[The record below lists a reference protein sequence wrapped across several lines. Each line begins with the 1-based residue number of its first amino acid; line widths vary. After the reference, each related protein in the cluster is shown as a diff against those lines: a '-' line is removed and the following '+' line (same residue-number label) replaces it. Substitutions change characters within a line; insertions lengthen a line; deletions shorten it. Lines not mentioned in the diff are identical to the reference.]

1 MTRPSAQH
9 HSCSTHLPR
18 PMRWRS
24 AGILALVALLGLSSS
39 AWGGSNDPAQL
50 IGQSWSLYRSGVQTE
65 LEQIQVRVE
74 RPQRPPEM
82 KSLVRWTRFSSEGDK
97 VRVQFKEPAL
107 DKGLGLLVL
116 QPARSAGT
124 PAQMWLRMPSWTQ
137 ARRLSG
143 DRESRYFGGTD
154 LTFEDNRQLL
164 GEAVGDFDYQ
174 MLSAEPS
181 GWRIEARPKSSVH
194 SGYGKRIIQLT
205 SALAVERIDY
215 HDLQGRLLKVQ
226 RHPQLQVDAS
236 GRWRPLQVVIDNLQ
250 EDRCTVID
258 ITQRQFDPGT
268 AASRFNPDDL
278 SND

>member
-1 MTRPSAQH
+1 MTRATAQH
-9 HSCSTHLPR
+9 PPHSPCLAR
-18 PMRWRS
+18 PMRWW
-24 AGILALVALLGLSSS
+24 AGSILALLGLLGLTSS
-39 AWGGSNDPAQL
+39 AWGVSNDPAQL
-50 IGQSWSLYRSGVQTE
+50 IAQSWSRYRSGVQTE

-74 RPQRPPEM
+74 RPQRPPEL

-97 VRVQFKEPAL
+97 VKVQFKEPAL

-116 QPARSAGT
+116 QPPRSAGT

-164 GEAVGDFDYQ
+164 GEAVADFDYQ
-174 MLSAEPS
+174 TLSAEPS
-181 GWRIEARPKSSVH
+181 GWRIEARPKATVH

-215 HDLQGRLLKVQ
+215 HDPQGRLLKVQ

-250 EDRCTVID
+250 EDRRTVID

-278 SND
+278 GND